1 MAMCR
6 RLRWWC
12 VVAVVLVCESVSA
25 AVKTFNSGL
34 FTFTYPTTYASVPV
48 KEGSHMAMKLKSE
61 NGNLTISVWDGVFKR
76 SADIWDDRLYERL
89 LDYAPPGERVS
100 MEKTWV
106 ETANG
111 KMHCIKM
118 KANLSEY
125 RVKFLVYYL
134 INEGSLYVVG
144 HMLPGSY
151 TKTSRTVYEDGL
163 MKGLYFKPVGDTPS
177 QERDRET
184 VKAYFMGLCKE
195 LNSQLPAEVD
205 EITTLYA
212 VVFYDWTFFCTYQ
225 VDMDFSVFSD
235 EEMKEL
241 KQIMYEDGKEV
252 LRSIFTQG
260 DPEWAKVALPGFREY
275 GIKVRVTYKDANG
288 RMIFSLLYDY
298 RDL

>member
-1 MAMCR
+1 M
-6 RLRWWC
+6 
-12 VVAVVLVCESVSA
+12 V
-25 AVKTFNSGL
+25 
-34 FTFTYPTTYASVPV
+34 
-48 KEGSHMAMKLKSE
+48 MKLKSE

-76 SADIWDDRLYERL
+76 AADIWDDRLYERL

-118 KANLSEY
+118 KVNLSVY

-163 MKGLYFKPVGDTPS
+163 MKGLYFKPVGDASS
-177 QERDRET
+177 QVRDRET

-235 EEMKEL
+235 EAMKEL

-260 DPEWAKVALPGFREY
+260 DAEWAKVVLPGFREY
-275 GIKVRVTYKDANG
+275 GIKWRVTYRAATG
-288 RMIFSLLYDY
+288 RMVF
-298 RDL
+298 